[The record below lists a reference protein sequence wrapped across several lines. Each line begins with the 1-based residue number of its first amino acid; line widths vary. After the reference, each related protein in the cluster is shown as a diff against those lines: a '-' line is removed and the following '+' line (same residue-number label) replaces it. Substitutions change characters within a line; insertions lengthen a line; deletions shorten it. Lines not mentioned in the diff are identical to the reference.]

1 MLHAESTE
9 CRLAVIADTQ
19 RYYFCNLLTKHIF
32 SSHSP
37 PFWQLQ
43 ILLLLASKRTADL
56 VKHNILAHRY
66 GQMNRADNT
75 HLLFISLKD
84 LA

>member
-1 MLHAESTE
+1 MQSQLNVAWLSLQT
-9 CRLAVIADTQ
+9 LNATIFV
-19 RYYFCNLLTKHIF
+19 NLLTKHIF

-56 VKHNILAHRY
+56 VKHDILAHRY